1 MRKLVPLLAVLGIAV
16 LGIAACGGDDDS
28 SSASA
33 EPATTDAAPA
43 EEAPDEAPAP
53 DATGSTAAVAAD
65 SGGLLKFDSET
76 LAAAPENGQVTIDF
90 SNPVTTLHD
99 VRVEDAAG
107 NDIGGTSQFTD
118 GEESVTLDLE
128 PGEYAFFCSV
138 GGHRAAGMEGVLTV
152 E

>member
-16 LGIAACGGDDDS
+16 LGIAACGGGDDS

-43 EEAPDEAPAP
+43 DE
-53 DATGSTAAVAAD
+53 ATGSTTAVAAD
-65 SGGLLKFDSET
+65 SGGLLKFDPEA

-107 NDIGGTSQFTD
+107 EDVGGTSQFTD
-118 GEESVTLDLE
+118 GDESVTLDLE

-152 E
+152 K